1 MKDISFELSSY
12 AESLNSKP
20 EMSLKDYSNNDTAL
34 IVVDVINGFT
44 IVGALSSERV
54 TQIIGRVGKL
64 MRSAIERSIDI
75 VFFAD
80 SHTKDSTEFK
90 SFPPHCLINTTESE
104 VVEELKAIGHYTL
117 IEKNSTNGY
126 HAPKFKQYLKDN
138 PNVKN
143 FIVCGDCTDICVLN
157 LCLSLKT
164 AFDQDDKE
172 CNVIVPIQC
181 VETFD
186 APSHSAELMNVMA
199 FKLLETNGILLYNF
213 RP

>member
-1 MKDISFELSSY
+1 MKDISLELSSY
-12 AESLNSKP
+12 VESLNHKP
-20 EMSLKDYSNNDTAL
+20 ELSLKDYSNNDTAL

-44 IVGALSSERV
+44 TVGALSSERV
-54 TQIIGRVGKL
+54 ANVIGKVGKL

-90 SFPPHCLINTTESE
+90 SFPPHCLANTTESE

-143 FIVCGDCTDICVLN
+143 YIVCGDCTDICVLN

-164 AFDQDDKE
+164 AFDQDNKE
-172 CNVIVPIQC
+172 CNVVVPIQC

-199 FKLLETNGILLYNF
+199 FKLLETNGIRLCNF
-213 RP
+213 RL

>member
-20 EMSLKDYSNNDTAL
+20 EMPLKDYSNNDTAL

-54 TQIIGRVGKL
+54 TQIIGKVGKL

-172 CNVIVPIQC
+172 CNVIVPMQC

-213 RP
+213 KS

>member
-54 TQIIGRVGKL
+54 TQIIGKVGKL

-164 AFDQDDKE
+164 AFDQENKE

-213 RP
+213 KS

>member
-164 AFDQDDKE
+164 AFDQDNKE

>member
-54 TQIIGRVGKL
+54 TQVIGKVGKL

-164 AFDQDDKE
+164 AFDQDNKE

>member
-54 TQIIGRVGKL
+54 TQIIGKVGKL

-80 SHTKDSTEFK
+80 GHTKDSTEFK

-172 CNVIVPIQC
+172 CNVIVPMQC

-213 RP
+213 KS

>member
-1 MKDISFELSSY
+1 MKDIGFELSSY

-54 TQIIGRVGKL
+54 TQIIGKVGKL

-213 RP
+213 KS

>member
-54 TQIIGRVGKL
+54 TQIIGKVGKL

-172 CNVIVPIQC
+172 CNVIVPMQC

-213 RP
+213 KS

>member
-54 TQIIGRVGKL
+54 TQIIGKVGKL

-213 RP
+213 KS

>member
-54 TQIIGRVGKL
+54 TQIIGKVGKL

-90 SFPPHCLINTTESE
+90 FFPSHCLINTTESE

-172 CNVIVPIQC
+172 CNVIVPMQC

-213 RP
+213 KS

>member
-1 MKDISFELSSY
+1 MKDISLELSSY
-12 AESLNSKP
+12 VESLNHKP
-20 EMSLKDYSNNDTAL
+20 ELSLKDYSNHDTAL

-44 IVGALSSERV
+44 TVGALSSERV
-54 TQIIGRVGKL
+54 ANVIGKVGKL
-64 MRSAIERSIDI
+64 MRSAIERNVNV

-90 SFPPHCLINTTESE
+90 SFPPHCLANTTESE

-143 FIVCGDCTDICVLN
+143 YIVCGDCTDICVLN

-164 AFDQDDKE
+164 AFDQDNKE
-172 CNVIVPIQC
+172 CNVVVPIQC

-186 APSHSAELMNVMA
+186 APYHPAELMNVMA

-213 RP
+213 KS

>member
-54 TQIIGRVGKL
+54 TQIIGKVGKL
-64 MRSAIERSIDI
+64 MRSAIERSINI

-213 RP
+213 KS